1 MDQEQVP
8 PRDGG
13 AEPPSGRGVL
23 EGAFLLLEELARA
36 GEAGLTGL
44 AHATG
49 MPKTT
54 AHRLLDQLTAVG
66 AVERYDG
73 RYRVG
78 ATVARLG
85 RSWNTHRALERN
97 AALPLRHL
105 VSATRATVCVTVPH
119 AGQMTV
125 VTGIPAGAREFFPHL
140 SGQSLPPDS
149 AADVVF
155 AAARPMAAPPPEGH
169 STAQWSR
176 RLCRA
181 RDRGADVH
189 QYEWEG
195 KRSCL
200 AVPVHAAS
208 GEVVAAVGV
217 AVVDTR
223 CLRATV
229 EAAHRA
235 ARMLSTSLA
244 RTSWTGEGVAH
255 RGDA

>member
-1 MDQEQVP
+1 MDQGPTP

-13 AEPPSGRGVL
+13 HAEPPSGRGVL

-49 MPKTT
+49 LPKTT
-54 AHRLLDQLTAVG
+54 VHRLLDQLTALG
-66 AVERYDG
+66 AVERHG
-73 RYRVG
+73 SRYRIG

-85 RSWNTHRALERN
+85 RSWNTHRALERS
-97 AALPLRHL
+97 AVLPLRQL
-105 VSATRATVCVTVPH
+105 ASATRATVCVTVPH

-125 VTGIPAGAREFFPHL
+125 VTGIPAAAREFFPHL
-140 SGQSLPPDS
+140 SGQTLPPDS

-155 AAARPMAAPPPEGH
+155 AATEPPAAPPHGH

-176 RLCRA
+176 RLRRA

-195 KRSCL
+195 ERSCL
-200 AVPVHAAS
+200 AVPVHAPS

-223 CLRATV
+223 RLGTTI
-229 EAAHRA
+229 EAAQRA
-235 ARMLSTSLA
+235 ARMLSTSLGQA
-244 RTSWTGEGVAH
+244 ITPSR
-255 RGDA
+255 RN